1 MEIPR
6 IGKRTLLF
14 SAAVGLSIVLLFFV
28 VTASWIGF
36 TVKSEC
42 RNARTRYGGTCV
54 EALMAL
60 VDDDGRDFRS
70 RNRAVWALGQL
81 GDGRAL
87 PVLKKYYTG
96 RVPAREPID
105 RMMSQRELKKAIRL
119 AAGGLN
125 ITAFV
130 WRNGILSGKIE

>member
-1 MEIPR
+1 
-6 IGKRTLLF
+6 
-14 SAAVGLSIVLLFFV
+14 
-28 VTASWIGF
+28 
-36 TVKSEC
+36 
-42 RNARTRYGGTCV
+42 
-54 EALMAL
+54 MAL